1 MKHRFLVSLIV
12 GLLGLLALTGVAY
25 ATSNAAAHT
34 AAIGLVCTIVL
45 KAAEMAHVVYRIFT
59 GQ

>member
-12 GLLGLLALTGVAY
+12 GASMLTGVAY

-34 AAIGLVCTIVL
+34 AAIGFLCSIIL
-45 KAAEMAHVVYRIFT
+45 KATELAHIVSRLFI
-59 GQ
+59 GR